1 MLFETTDEQNI
12 SHRAQFLAA
21 YRQFVERAQA
31 DAKLLPAVRE
41 VRAKLQAP
49 NAGAASVVQDVVKAL
64 AEARRE

>member
-1 MLFETTDEQNI
+1 MLFEATDEQNI

-41 VRAKLQAP
+41 VRANFKLRTP
-49 NAGAASVVQDVVKAL
+49 AL
-64 AEARRE
+64 LRWYRM